1 MLERERRATLAGHAR
16 AADACVEPALVRKER
31 RAERSYAMAFRNR
44 TEAGQRLAAKLGAY
58 AHRPDVLVLALPRG
72 GAPVA
77 YEVARALG
85 APLDIIVVRKL
96 GVPYE
101 PELAMG
107 AIASGGVRVLNT
119 EIIASL
125 DIPAD
130 VVDEIAREEQRELER
145 RERAYRGDR
154 PAPVIRG
161 RTVILVDDGIATGA
175 TIRAAVAA
183 LRQQQPARIVIAAPV
198 AAAETYDEL
207 RPLVD
212 DLVCVLTPDALFG
225 IGFWYDQFPQLS
237 DDELRELLAKAWQ
250 ADGGPPHEP
259 RHTSY
264 M

>member
-1 MLERERRATLAGHAR
+1 
-16 AADACVEPALVRKER
+16 
-31 RAERSYAMAFRNR
+31 MAFRDR
-44 TEAGQRLAAKLGAY
+44 TEAGQQLAAKLGAY

-85 APLDIIVVRKL
+85 APLDIMIVRKL

-107 AIASGGVRVLNT
+107 AIATGGVRVLNT
-119 EIIASL
+119 DIIGSL

-130 VVDEIAREEQRELER
+130 TVDAVTAEERRELER

-154 PAPVIRG
+154 PPPIIRG

-175 TIRAAVAA
+175 TVRAAVAA

-198 AAAETYDEL
+198 AAAVTCDEL

-225 IGFWYDQFPQLS
+225 IGYWYDQFPQLS
-237 DDELRELLAKAWQ
+237 DDELRALLARAWQ
-250 ADGGPPHEP
+250 AGDGEPHETRP
-259 RHTSY
+259 ARQW
-264 M
+264 